1 MINLPTSTRSFQRK
15 LESDVKIKPT
25 NRYFLVEPLSNEE
38 EQEECSILLPEGYRQ
53 ASPYGVARILAC
65 PSEYKIDVKEG
76 DRIYYIFLLSMDPNL
91 IVYNNSML
99 ENIPLN
105 GKTFSLL
112 LENYI
117 QCIIEAE

>member
-1 MINLPTSTRSFQRK
+1 LINLPTSTRSFQRK

-76 DRIYYIFLLSMDPNL
+76 DRI
-91 IVYNNSML
+91 VYNNSML